1 MAILISTPQE
11 LNNIRNNLSGDY
23 ELANDIDMSSFG
35 NWTPIG
41 YYDGTNWLNG
51 FQGNLDGKGYK
62 IKNLTININNANGM
76 YIGLF
81 GQFFYGTIQNL
92 GLENPQINTTNSN
105 IQRLVGGLVG
115 YSYSGKFKNCFVSG
129 GSISGKDATGGFIGN
144 ALECDITDCYTNTTV
159 TIKSDLYGGGFV
171 GQADTKSKF
180 TNCYSIGNVTYS
192 NTSNWNGYSG
202 FAGYVRDGADTPN
215 FTNCYW
221 DTETS
226 NQSNT
231 AKVGNPLTSN
241 VIGITGK
248 TTAEMKTKS
257 TYYNWDFTDTWLIN
271 NDYPL
276 LKVFGVPVVVNK
288 ETVNVDSY
296 VSSIQ
301 SNLNNSKKS
310 TVQLNSYL
318 HPFINTLNVRRS
330 VLRSVEG
337 YLSSLHTNATESH
350 RIILNAI
357 RQVDSYIQPI
367 YSKVA
372 TFYPIDDIPVFGKV
386 LAIENNSTTSN
397 SVNMS
402 ELSYIINPSI
412 VEVI

>member
-11 LNNIRNNLSGDY
+11 LDNIRNNLKADY
-23 ELANDIDMSSFG
+23 ELANDIDMSDFG

-41 YYDGTNWLNG
+41 YYDRKTWVGG
-51 FQGNLDGKGYK
+51 FEGNFDGKGHI
-62 IKNLTININNANGM
+62 IKNLTVNKPSTNSL

-81 GQFFYGTIQNL
+81 GQKFYGTIQNV
-92 GLENPQINTTNSN
+92 GLENVSISGGEYVAGSLVGYCYSGTIKNCYVKGGSITSPYE
-105 IQRLVGGLVG
+105 VGGLIG
-115 YSYSGKFKNCFVSG
+115 KADTTMIEDCYSSCDVNVTSDSYG
-129 GSISGKDATGGFIGN
+129 GGFIG
-144 ALECDITDCYTNTTV
+144 T
-159 TIKSDLYGGGFV
+159 
-171 GQADTKSKF
+171 ADSNSTF
-180 TNCYSIGNVTYS
+180 TNCYSTGKVTFTQ
-192 NTSNWNGYSG
+192 TSNWNGYAG
-202 FAGYVRDGADTPN
+202 FAGFVRNADN
-215 FTNCYW
+215 VIFNNCYW
-221 DTETS
+221 DINTS

-296 VSSIQ
+296 ISTIQ

-310 TVQLNSYL
+310 TVQLNSCLY
-318 HPFINTLNVRRS
+318 PFINTLNVRRS